1 MSITADSAACPTAR
15 ELGVSSGVPKS
26 SAAARPL
33 PKGVSPSDSTI
44 GKLNLANSIQALK
57 DLSSKSHLDAP
68 DKLNSEPLT
77 TAYEKRI
84 HTLQDTLK
92 ERDQVVQML
101 TQRLEQAADQ
111 LDRVQ
116 RTGSGRGGSVAV
128 GLPPEFIENQQS
140 LVVQLSRVLGDWE
153 ETQAGQTL
161 SRIESQIMELRDLV
175 AAGTIAPENRFK
187 TISVPTE
194 SAEEPVSSPPKVSAG
209 ASVFSDIPAAEPAK
223 VGWEAIKAA
232 VLAGE
237 CYEAMLSKPVTL
249 SSASGEVAANNE
261 SDSDHSQAATTTL
274 PEPPP
279 DVDFDKA
286 DQVVLIDAIRSRD
299 DFIAMLV
306 RRLASRDTHIA
317 FPDWDTLNYVPEDL
331 HRELL
336 GLRDRLQEKLRVA
349 EVDLSLQR
357 AKLAREEAKLAI
369 KTDRLSRQMRQLG
382 LSSDD
387 LASQAGGVSMPNE
400 APNANQGRRWLQ
412 FLQRSNGHGSGT
424 DGK

>member
-1 MSITADSAACPTAR
+1 MSITAESAACPAGR

-26 SAAARPL
+26 PAVARPL
-33 PKGVSPSDSTI
+33 PKGASSSDSTI

-57 DLSSKSHLDAP
+57 GLSSKSHFEAP
-68 DKLNSEPLT
+68 AGLIGEPLT

-116 RTGSGRGGSVAV
+116 RTGGGRGGSVAV

-161 SRIESQIMELRDLV
+161 SRIESQIMELRELV
-175 AAGTIAPENRFK
+175 ASGNAVPENRLK

-194 SAEEPVSSPPKVSAG
+194 SAEELVSSPPKVSAG
-209 ASVFSDIPAAEPAK
+209 ASVFSDIPTAEPAK
-223 VGWEAIKAA
+223 AGWEAIKAA
-232 VLAGE
+232 MLAGE
-237 CYEAMLSKPVTL
+237 CYESMLSKPVAP
-249 SSASGEVAANNE
+249 SPVSGEVEADHE
-261 SDSDHSQAATTTL
+261 SNSDHPQAAETTL

-279 DVDFDKA
+279 EVDFDKS

-331 HRELL
+331 HRELH

-369 KTDRLSRQMRQLG
+369 KADRLARQIRQLG

-387 LASQAGGVSMPNE
+387 LASQTGAVSVPTE